1 MRHLKKCARVLVA
14 IIIGVATIGSFWPG
28 AAHANQLPSGCNSN
42 SLDLTIAKDRTNV
55 RQGST
60 IQYAVYI
67 TNLDNGSSIACDI
80 TGATVTLRLPAA
92 DGTPTGTSVTLA
104 TSVDYPAGTAST
116 LVGTSSYVVAVNPGV
131 TDVVA
136 EGNVSGTLHDAP
148 VDHAASITKTVGTSV
163 TRPSMLLSKTASPS
177 RGQAPLTVTFTY
189 TVTNTSSTNAPLEDV
204 TITDSNCS
212 GMTFTGGDPNANN
225 LLDVGEAWIYTCKR
239 TFTARG
245 TFTNTAQVQ
254 ATNTIDNG
262 SVTSN
267 QAQISVVVRP
277 RTTGLPGLP
286 NTGVHTVLTPAQ
298 WWHMFLHDAVKG

>member
-1 MRHLKKCARVLVA
+1 MRHLKKCARVLAA
-14 IIIGVATIGSFWPG
+14 IIIGVAAIGSFWPG
-28 AAHANQLPSGCNSN
+28 AVHANQLPSGCNSN
-42 SLDLTIAKDRTNV
+42 SLDLTVTKDRTNV

-67 TNLDNGSSIACDI
+67 TNLDSGSSIACDI

-104 TSVDYPAGTAST
+104 TSVDYPAGTTST
-116 LVGTSSYVVAVNPGV
+116 LVGTASYVVAVNPDV

-148 VDHAASITKTVGTSV
+148 VDHAASITKTVGTSI
-163 TRPSMLLSKTASPS
+163 TRPSILLSKTASPS
-177 RGQAPLTVTFTY
+177 RGQAPLAVTFTY
-189 TVTNTSSTNAPLEDV
+189 TVTNTSTTNAPLEDV
-204 TITDSNCS
+204 IITDSNCS
-212 GMTFTGGDPNANN
+212 GMTFTGGDGNSNN
-225 LLDVGEAWIYTCKR
+225 LLDVGEAWTYTCKR

-254 ATNTIDNG
+254 ATNTVDNG
-262 SVTSN
+262 GVTSN
-267 QAQISVVVRP
+267 QAQASVVVRP

-286 NTGVHTVLTPAQ
+286 DTGVPAALTPAQ
-298 WWHMFLHDAVKG
+298 WWHMFLHDTINS